1 MESKQLIKQCVQYLI
16 EIGLERTSHYK
27 EVFLF
32 LNKKFEVVRV
42 EIINNEVFYNKE
54 HKIACLGDLMSI
66 VSEGDAPEYEK
77 YPKLKSEVSRILS
90 DKKYLD
96 KQENINRFIQE
107 LNYSLTEARMDAIE
121 STKVKNKR

>member
-1 MESKQLIKQCVQYLI
+1 MESKQLIKQCVQYLV

-27 EVFLF
+27 EVFLL

-54 HKIACLGDLMSI
+54 HKITCLGDLMSI
-66 VSEGDAPEYEK
+66 VSDGDTPEYEK
-77 YPKLKSEVSRILS
+77 YPKLKSEVTRILS

-107 LNYSLTEARMDAIE
+107 LNYSLTEARVDAIE
-121 STKVKNKR
+121 STKVKNKK